1 MKPIHTRNKLPGK
14 LRQQIAALLNQT
26 TASTIDLRYQSKEAH
41 WNVRGPQFRS
51 LHKLFDKLS
60 KHCDKHLDIF
70 AERCVQLGFTVDGR
84 IQDANTYSQLEE
96 YPPDVMDGMEHV
108 HLVANRLS
116 HYCEHLYSSCRRC
129 GELDEPA
136 TQDIYVQAIRDFD
149 ESLWMIESYLFSS
162 TALGAVSS
170 AASGTPAEGKES
182 SEENKEIPPTKVS
195 RIHRI

>member
-51 LHKLFDKLS
+51 LHKLFDRLS
-60 KHCDKHLDIF
+60 KHCDKHLDFF

-96 YPPDVMDGMEHV
+96 YPQDILDGMEHV
-108 HLVANRLS
+108 HLIANRLS

-136 TQDIYVQAIRDFD
+136 TEDIYVQAIRNFD
-149 ESLWMIESYLFSS
+149 ESLWMIESYLFSVA
-162 TALGAVSS
+162 TPAV
-170 AASGTPAEGKES
+170 ASGAPAKSEASTEEAKEV
-182 SEENKEIPPTKVS
+182 PPPKVS